1 MARQTRTSCRAPIA
15 FTAANAANIVSFARP
30 RPRWQS
36 SRRRA
41 RSVPRSRSHRRED
54 VRLTYVETDRCRD
67 YRVNYSHRDRP
78 AVAPRDQPVA
88 ACVRRIGALRVKW
101 WSLVPFRS
109 LPLRPELSARRMT
122 FRRYLM
128 SRVTLLQ
135 GVPIFL
141 IKTIEKIKKERKNQ
155 PFSDVKGKSPN
166 ASWISSRGYLP
177 LAKLVALIKC

>member
-1 MARQTRTSCRAPIA
+1 
-15 FTAANAANIVSFARP
+15 
-30 RPRWQS
+30 
-36 SRRRA
+36 
-41 RSVPRSRSHRRED
+41 
-54 VRLTYVETDRCRD
+54 
-67 YRVNYSHRDRP
+67 
-78 AVAPRDQPVA
+78 
-88 ACVRRIGALRVKW
+88 
-101 WSLVPFRS
+101 
-109 LPLRPELSARRMT
+109 MT